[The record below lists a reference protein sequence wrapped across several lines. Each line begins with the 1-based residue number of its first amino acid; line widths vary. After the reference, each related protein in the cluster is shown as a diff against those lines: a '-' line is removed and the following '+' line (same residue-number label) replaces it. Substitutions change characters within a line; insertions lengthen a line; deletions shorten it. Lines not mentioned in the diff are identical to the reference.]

1 MRGSNKRRRTLFG
14 PAALHA
20 FILLALLVSNA
31 TAQVGGPKDIK
42 PVKAGEKRA
51 DAPPKAPASVSQHF
65 EHEGIAVDFSVK
77 SLPGDRAKDEGLV
90 AGADALVTFNVT
102 DARTKQPV
110 TGLHP
115 NAWINA
121 RKSEQATNAAQ
132 CKDEIR
138 NFVGGMLSTR
148 PDVDLNNYLLL
159 TLNHDNTITVINPQV
174 SFSKTK
180 LESIVVLPGPGADWA
195 LGANKEFLYVTM
207 PDQSGVA
214 VVNTITRKL
223 TATIRVGEK
232 MKPVRVAIQP
242 DGRYAWVGLDDSARV
257 AVIDTATNR
266 LAAVVDVGAGLHN
279 LSFTPDSR
287 FVYVTNSAADTV
299 SAIDTN
305 TFKKVADIGVGK
317 TPVAVASSSAS
328 GLVYVAA
335 INGASVS
342 VIDPAKQRVVA
353 TVALKRG
360 VVALRFEPRGRFA
373 FAVNQLES
381 TVSVIDASTNAVV
394 NSATVVKDPDQVA
407 FTKSYAYVRGTG
419 SEKFTLL
426 DLAEVTKK
434 FSPVDIPAGQKPPSA
449 SAEEI
454 GVASMLAPTP
464 EGNGMMIAN
473 TPDMNVYFYVEGM
486 MAPMGTFQNY
496 KRRPHALMVI
506 DRSLAEVTPGVYST
520 PVKLRSAGR
529 FDVPVLIDQ
538 PLITNCFQLE
548 VGESP
553 DGEKGRAV
561 ASVAAEALFSGQR
574 FKPGESVT
582 LRFKLTDSVT
592 KQPLTGLQ
600 DVRIIVFEPPGVWQQ
615 RQWAKEVGGGVY
627 EVTQLFPRVGL
638 YEVMVGVTSRGVSF
652 ADLPMIAVPVVK
664 DAQRAVLTNAGEK
677 KQAKQE

>member
-1 MRGSNKRRRTLFG
+1 MRGSNKRRRNLFG
-14 PAALHA
+14 PAVPRA
-20 FILLALLVSNA
+20 FILISLLASSAL
-31 TAQVGGPKDIK
+31 AQVGGPKDIK
-42 PVKAGEKRA
+42 PVKAGEPRA
-51 DAPPKAPASVSQHF
+51 AAPSKAPASVSQHF
-65 EHEGIAVDFSVK
+65 EHEGIAVDFSIK
-77 SLPGDRAKDEGLV
+77 SLPGDRAKDAGLV
-90 AGADALVTFNVT
+90 AGADAVVTFSVT

-110 TGLHP
+110 AGLHP

-121 RKSEQATNAAQ
+121 RKSEQATNAVQ

-148 PDVDLNNYLLL
+148 PDIDLNNYLLL

-195 LGANKEFLYVTM
+195 LTANKEFLYVTM
-207 PDQSGVA
+207 PDQSSVA

-223 TATIRVGEK
+223 TGTIHIGEK
-232 MKPVRVAIQP
+232 LKPVRVAIQP

-257 AVIDTATNR
+257 AVIDTTTNK
-266 LAAVVDVGAGLHN
+266 LAAVVDAGAGLHN
-279 LSFTPDSR
+279 LAFTSDSR
-287 FVYVTNSAADTV
+287 LVYVTNSAADTV

-305 TFKKVADIGVGK
+305 TFKKVADIAVGK
-317 TPVAVASSSAS
+317 TPVPVASSSAS
-328 GLVYVAA
+328 GLIYVAA

-342 VIDPAKQRVVA
+342 VIDPAKQRVVK
-353 TVALKRG
+353 TVPVKRG
-360 VVALRFEPRGRFA
+360 VVALRFEPQGRFA

-381 TVSVIDASTNAVV
+381 TVSVIDASINAVV

-407 FTKSYAYVRGTG
+407 FTKAYAYVRGTG

-434 FSPVDIPAGQKPPSA
+434 FSPVDIPAGQKPPGA
-449 SAEEI
+449 LAEEI

-496 KRRPHALMVI
+496 KRRPHALMII

-520 PVKLRSAGR
+520 PVKLLSAGR
-529 FDVPVLIDQ
+529 FDVPMLIDQ
-538 PLITNCFQLE
+538 PLISNCFQLE

-561 ASVAAEALFSGQR
+561 ASVSAEALFSGQR
-574 FKPGESVT
+574 FKPGGAVA

-592 KQPLTGLQ
+592 KQPLNGLQ
-600 DVRIIVFEPPGVWQQ
+600 DVRIMVFEPPGVWQQ

-627 EVTQLFPRVGL
+627 EVTQLFPRAGL
-638 YEVMVGVTSRGVSF
+638 YEVMVGVASRGVNF
-652 ADLPMIAVPVVK
+652 ADLPMTAVPVVK
-664 DAQRAVLTNAGEK
+664 DAQQVVSMNTSEK
-677 KQAKQE
+677 KQDKKE